1 MSTKIKIADVVH
13 VAAGTPAG
21 EWFRRYWL
29 VVGVT
34 EELRDIPLGLKVLG
48 EELVLFRDLRGQI
61 GLVGLHCPHRGT
73 SLEYGDIEEQG
84 IRCPYHGWLFDTL
97 GHCLDQPAEPQNSQ
111 FCKKVKHLSYPV
123 RELGGLIFAYL
134 GPDSADPP
142 PLPKYAPLARSGGQ
156 RFVEAIRYYDYNW
169 LNFVENVLDPVHFSV
184 LHRCDP
190 SDGTW
195 RSWFFNRHEIP
206 HFDAVETS
214 YGVKVISRKPGPTE
228 NTEYV
233 DEKCVALPSILQ
245 IGDLE
250 FTNFKK
256 PASAL
261 ADGSHIE
268 HIMFATPNDD
278 DHFMLFTV
286 DHYTGPDPDFFAKLA
301 ETRPPPPK
309 AEKKADDHRRYM
321 PFRGSVRDEDLM
333 TQGTQGSIDQREE
346 HLGASY
352 RGIILLRKSIV
363 NAMKVV
369 RQGGLPQGVLTQAR
383 AEEIVQLD
391 SFTGIRGKEN
401 FISVMDKQSP
411 QGRSHYDGQSVKEL
425 VSHLII

>member
-1 MSTKIKIADVVH
+1 MKKSSSKINISAATQ

-29 VVGVT
+29 AVGIT
-34 EELRDIPLGLKVLG
+34 EELRDIPIGLRVLG
-48 EELVLFRDLRGQI
+48 EELVLFRDLRGEI

-84 IRCPYHGWLFDTL
+84 IRCPYHGWLFDTA
-97 GHCLDQPAEPQNSQ
+97 GHCLDQPAEPANSQ
-111 FCKKVKHLSYPV
+111 FCKKVRHLSYPV
-123 RELGGLIFAYL
+123 RELGGLIFAYM
-134 GPDSADPP
+134 GPDRESPP
-142 PLPKYAPLARSGGQ
+142 SLPKYSPLARTGGQ
-156 RFVEAIRYYDYNW
+156 RFMEGIRYYDYNW

-184 LHRCDP
+184 LHRSDP

-206 HFDAVETS
+206 QFDAFETS
-214 YGVKVISRKPGPTE
+214 YGVKVISRKPGPTPD
-228 NTEYV
+228 TEYV

-250 FTNFKK
+250 FTNFKE
-256 PASAL
+256 PTSAL
-261 ADGSHIE
+261 VEGSHIE

-286 DHYTGPDPDFFAKLA
+286 DYYTGDDPDFFAKLA
-301 ETRPPPPK
+301 ASRPPPPK
-309 AEKKADDHRRYM
+309 TEKKDYDKRRYT

-333 TQGTQGSIDQREE
+333 TQGTQGAINQRQE
-346 HLGASY
+346 HLGQSD
-352 RGIILLRKSIV
+352 RGVILLRKRIV

-369 RQGGLPQGVLTQAR
+369 QRGGVPQGVLAQER
-383 AEEIVQLD
+383 ADEIVQID
-391 SFTGIRGKEN
+391 SFTGIRTKG
-401 FISVMDKQSP
+401 SS
-411 QGRSHYDGQSVKEL
+411 S
-425 VSHLII
+425 